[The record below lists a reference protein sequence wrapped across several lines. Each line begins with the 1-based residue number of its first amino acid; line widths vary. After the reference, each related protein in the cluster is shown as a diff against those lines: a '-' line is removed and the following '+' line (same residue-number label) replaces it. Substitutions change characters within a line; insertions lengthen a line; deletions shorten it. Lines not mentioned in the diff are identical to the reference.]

1 MASQSPTPPTPPTN
15 PKQKESSQTAQM
27 IKLAVVMAG
36 VDFAIKALT
45 SPVKLL
51 TSLPG
56 LAKSL
61 VGGFGSLVKAFS
73 GLDISLTNVSKA
85 LSSGLAAADAMNE
98 RALSMGKTLGGFQTA
113 FGSQIEKMPGILSQK
128 LSTTMDMFEGGL
140 RGNTAQVAKLAQ
152 LQKIAGKDS
161 KAFIGS
167 MSELQTS
174 MGMTNMGLN
183 SVANATIKAQY
194 SYGVN
199 TEKLVGA
206 MNALSQETKDVGLME
221 GLGSQFAGAVGEIT
235 GMLGGKGEK
244 EISALFKVLTGGAD
258 MDAEAARLGI
268 RDQRNR
274 IHAGMSQKELVETVL
289 SAARTS
295 GKTIERMQGHLGGL
309 DAGGIGRRTEVL
321 KNQLGSSVTA
331 IKGFNSMLA
340 LEGVSRAKGM
350 KQGLNIL
357 GTLKQQALAL
367 WEPISNL
374 WLTEGA
380 KLYNQLVANATE
392 IGQAFT
398 AYIVNPIRD
407 IVGGFMGS
415 MLENGNMMEGL
426 KKIFQAVGKVIAWV
440 ADTLG
445 GELGGGGSM
454 YSKIVGFFSDMLMF
468 IAKGFDDFVLSAL
481 PTIELAFLAV
491 ASTILRALGKVMDVD
506 QGTIDGIEGR
516 RQEARLRMM
525 TDEDVDALVTGI
537 TQGKNDFGSG
547 YDIAGAVL
555 GGAGGVFGGAKLGAT
570 IGTFIAPGI
579 GTAIGAGIGGLT
591 GAIGGWW
598 LGSQAEDL
606 VEGAWGDFH
615 ITHPIS
621 GQEEVFKSKIAAES
635 RAKQIQDQ
643 VRAEVANRRKTLSM
657 TDKLALLQEKSMKK
671 EEKSVS
677 NQLDYLAMI
686 VDQNEEIASNT
697 APVEEA
703 LEITPGTDFQSTM
716 GEILSSSILH
726 VLQTS
731 SAQRDAQL
739 LDIQRSI
746 KEELVKQTE
755 KPDPEQQLVGGK

>member
-1 MASQSPTPPTPPTN
+1 MASQSPKPPKEPKEPKE
-15 PKQKESSQTAQM
+15 PKQKESSQGAQM
-27 IKLAVVMAG
+27 IKLALMMTGLSV
-36 VDFAIKALT
+36 AIKFATAPL
-45 SPVKLL
+45 KLL

-98 RALSMGKTLGGFQTA
+98 RALGMGKTLGGFQTA

-206 MNALSQETKDVGLME
+206 MNALSQETKDVGLLE

-244 EISALFKVLTGGAD
+244 EISALFKVLTGGAE

-289 SAARTS
+289 SAARTG

-415 MLENGNMMEGL
+415 MLENGNMMDGI
-426 KKIFQAVGKVIAWV
+426 KKIFQAVGRVVTWV
-440 ADTLG
+440 ANTLG
-445 GELGGGGSM
+445 KTFGDGGSM
-454 YSKIVGFFSDMLMF
+454 YDKVIDFFSGILLN
-468 IAKGFDDFVLSAL
+468 IAKGFDDFVLDAL
-481 PTIELAFLAV
+481 PTIELAFLTV
-491 ASTILRALGKVMDVD
+491 ASTILRALGKVMDID
-506 QGTIDGIEGR
+506 QGTIDSIEGR
-516 RQEARLRMM
+516 RQEAKLRMM

-537 TQGKNDFGSG
+537 SRGKDDFGSN
-547 YDIAGAVL
+547 YDVGGAMAGAAV
-555 GGAGGVFGGAKLGAT
+555 GAAIGSIIPGVGTIVGGV
-570 IGTFIAPGI
+570 
-579 GTAIGAGIGGLT
+579 GGLLV
-591 GAIGGWW
+591 GAVGGWFAGDKVEEAIE
-598 LGSQAEDL
+598 GSF
-606 VEGAWGDFH
+606 GKFW
-615 ITHPIS
+615 ITHPIT
-621 GQEEVFKSKIAAES
+621 GAEEAFKTHAEAGI
-635 RAKQIQDQ
+635 RGKQIQDE
-643 VRAEVANRRKTLSM
+643 VRAEVANRRKTMSM

-739 LDIQRSI
+739 LDIQKSI